1 MDSIIAVKN
10 DTVIFTP
17 PLPGEIT
24 SQNEKILISDS
35 FAECAW
41 EINRYG
47 LCITVRVP
55 DNMRAMLRVPF
66 ADNISAN
73 DTMVWI
79 YGLERDTENIRF
91 KSIETIETGDKFIWF
106 ELSKGAYCFNL
117 K

>member
-1 MDSIIAVKN
+1 MGIINIKN

-17 PLPGEIT
+17 SLPGRIT
-24 SQNEKILISDS
+24 AENEKIPLSGA
-35 FAECAW
+35 FAECSW

-47 LCITVRVP
+47 LCITVCVP
-55 DNMRAMLRVPF
+55 NNMRGMLRVPF

-79 YGLERDTENIRF
+79 YGLESNSENIRF
-91 KSIETIETGDKFIWF
+91 ESIETIETGDKFIWF
-106 ELSKGAYCFNL
+106 ELSSGTYCFNL